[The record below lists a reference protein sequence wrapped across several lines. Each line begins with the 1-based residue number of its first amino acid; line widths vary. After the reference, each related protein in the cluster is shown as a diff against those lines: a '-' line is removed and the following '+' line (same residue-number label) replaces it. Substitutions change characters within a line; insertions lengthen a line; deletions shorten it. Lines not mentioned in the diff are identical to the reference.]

1 MQFSTSDTI
10 VAIATPPGRGGIG
23 IVRISGPEAQAVARA
38 LIAHDAPLESRRATL
53 TSLRRHAAELTDEI
67 VVTLFPSPHSYTAD
81 DVVEISA
88 HGSPVILHSIVKGAV
103 GAGARLAQPGEFTL
117 RAFVNG
123 RIDLLQ
129 AEAVADAWAD
139 QAREDLPSR
148 LDLAGI
154 EDKITRLDGKFD
166 TRMTQLDGK
175 FDTRM
180 TQLDGKFDTKIAQL
194 DGKVDKLTWMVGF
207 TLAGILAIIAR
218 LLLLGP

>member
-1 MQFSTSDTI
+1 MIDTLKFANRLRSAGFSQ
-10 VAIATPPGRGGIG
+10 
-23 IVRISGPEAQAVARA
+23 E
-38 LIAHDAPLESRRATL
+38 
-53 TSLRRHAAELTDEI
+53 
-67 VVTLFPSPHSYTAD
+67 
-81 DVVEISA
+81 
-88 HGSPVILHSIVKGAV
+88 
-103 GAGARLAQPGEFTL
+103 
-117 RAFVNG
+117 
-123 RIDLLQ
+123 Q

-166 TRMTQLDGK
+166 TKLTQLEGK
-175 FDTRM
+175 LDSRITQLEGKLDSRI

-207 TLAGILAIIAR
+207 ALAGILAIIAR